1 MDLRDPDEYDFW
13 RIKES
18 INYPAANIGR
28 DKVIPEL
35 FRFKNKANKLIIIYM
50 GDERKGTAAANLLAE
65 KGYENVFLLSGGIE
79 QFNEEFNSLVEGRN
93 VPKPRRLIVEEEQKK
108 KAEKSMQIKMRS

>member
-1 MDLRDPDEYDFW
+1 
-13 RIKES
+13 
-18 INYPAANIGR
+18 
-28 DKVIPEL
+28 
-35 FRFKNKANKLIIIYM
+35 M
-50 GDERKGTAAANLLAE
+50 GDERKGTAAANLMAE

-108 KAEKSMQIKMRS
+108 KA

>member
-1 MDLRDPDEYDFW
+1 
-13 RIKES
+13 
-18 INYPAANIGR
+18 
-28 DKVIPEL
+28 
-35 FRFKNKANKLIIIYM
+35 M
-50 GDERKGTAAANLLAE
+50 GDERKGTAAANLMAE

-93 VPKPRRLIVEEEQKK
+93 FPKPRRLIVEEEQKK

>member
-1 MDLRDPDEYDFW
+1 
-13 RIKES
+13 
-18 INYPAANIGR
+18 
-28 DKVIPEL
+28 
-35 FRFKNKANKLIIIYM
+35 M
-50 GDERKGTAAANLLAE
+50 GDEWKGTAAANLMAE